1 MPGITT
7 RKLIAGVLVVIA
19 VLIIFLLLDLFLSE
33 LILVFTG
40 IVISISMAPAVDWL
54 HKHKLPRSSSVIIIY
69 LGLAIFLVVFIF
81 LVIPQTI
88 QQSTILAPRFVN
100 LYSALKASLQ
110 SSSYLFVHQL
120 SGSLPAN
127 LSLVFSPALPGTGGA
142 AINSFNWTLNIAKSI
157 LRGLFAISVV
167 LLIGFYWTIEGERV
181 EYTFSLFFPVEKR
194 ETTRE
199 IIMEIETRVGG
210 FVRGQLLLALAVGA
224 LALVAYLCIGLPS
237 VISLAF
243 LAGVFELVP
252 LFGPAL
258 GALPAFLVTFASDPA
273 KLVWVIL
280 AVFIIQLL
288 ENHFLAP
295 RVMQKTVG
303 VNPILTILSITG
315 FGVLL
320 GFPGLLMAIPLAAV
334 FQVILDR
341 SFLRPVESKI
351 EPPTGRDRVSQ
362 LSYEVQEL
370 VQDVHKLIRRKESIP
385 ADGDNDEIED
395 AIEAIAS
402 DLDDLLAQSVEAD
415 ADDLP

>member
-1 MPGITT
+1 MPTITT
-7 RKLIAGVLVVIA
+7 RKLFTGVLVVIA
-19 VLIIFLLLDLFLSE
+19 VLAIFLLLVLYFSE

-69 LGLAIFLVVFIF
+69 LCLAIFFVVFIF

-88 QQSTILAPRFVN
+88 QQSTILAPRLAD
-100 LYSALKASLQ
+100 LYSALRASLQ
-110 SSSYLFVHQL
+110 SSPYLFIHQL
-120 SGSLPAN
+120 FGSLPGS
-127 LSLVFSPALPGTGGA
+127 LSQIFTPASPGTGGK
-142 AINSFNWTLNIAKSI
+142 AINSFNWTLNIANSI
-157 LRGLFAISVV
+157 LGGLFAISVV

-194 ETTRE
+194 ENTRE
-199 IIMEIETRVGG
+199 IIKDIETRVGG
-210 FVRGQLLLALAVGA
+210 FIRGQLVLALAVGA
-224 LALVAYLCIGLPS
+224 MALVAYLCIGLPS
-237 VISLAF
+237 VLSLAF

-252 LFGPAL
+252 LFGPTL
-258 GALPAFLVTFASDPA
+258 GALPAFLVAFASDPA
-273 KLVWVIL
+273 KLAWVIL

-303 VNPILTILSITG
+303 VNPIVTILSITG
-315 FGVLL
+315 FGILL

-341 SFLRPVESKI
+341 SFLRPVESRLK
-351 EPPTGRDRVSQ
+351 PPAGRDRLSQ
-362 LSYEVQEL
+362 LSYEVQEF

-395 AIEAIAS
+395 AIETIAS
-402 DLDDLLAQSVEAD
+402 DLDDLLAQAVEAD
-415 ADDLP
+415 DVP

>member
-1 MPGITT
+1 M
-7 RKLIAGVLVVIA
+7 
-19 VLIIFLLLDLFLSE
+19 E
-33 LILVFTG
+33 
-40 IVISISMAPAVDWL
+40 
-54 HKHKLPRSSSVIIIY
+54 
-69 LGLAIFLVVFIF
+69 
-81 LVIPQTI
+81 
-88 QQSTILAPRFVN
+88 
-100 LYSALKASLQ
+100 YS
-110 SSSYLFVHQL
+110 
-120 SGSLPAN
+120 
-127 LSLVFSPALPGTGGA
+127 
-142 AINSFNWTLNIAKSI
+142 
-157 LRGLFAISVV
+157 
-167 LLIGFYWTIEGERV
+167 
-181 EYTFSLFFPVEKR
+181 FSLFFPVEKR
-194 ETTRE
+194 ETARG

-351 EPPTGRDRVSQ
+351 EPPTSRDRVSQ

-370 VQDVHKLIRRKESIP
+370 VQDVHELIRVKESIP

-395 AIEAIAS
+395 PSRRLHPIWMISWLNLSKRMRMIAMKQVAWYTAVSLATISAVFLLWQFRTAI
-402 DLDDLLAQSVEAD
+402 LLFILS
-415 ADDLP
+415 